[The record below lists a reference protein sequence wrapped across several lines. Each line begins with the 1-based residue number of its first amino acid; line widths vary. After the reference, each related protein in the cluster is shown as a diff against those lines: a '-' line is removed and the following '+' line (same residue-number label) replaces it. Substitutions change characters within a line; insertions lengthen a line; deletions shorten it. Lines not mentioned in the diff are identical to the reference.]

1 MGELGIAGL
10 HYLTYP
16 CQPTTEPFGRA
27 DHTYSVVLRPG
38 CMIRSSLEALV
49 YHIWPVRWGSRPTPL
64 RLWAVAE
71 GKKRVCRVEDSCQN
85 GGFSIPCFSPNPVF
99 LALCPAHLPSDAHLH
114 LGRLN
119 HTRQARKKWLD
130 NQHPQEGL
138 TRMCGGN
145 LPGRQEW

>member
-1 MGELGIAGL
+1 MAKPAHAGGEMRVL
-10 HYLTYP
+10 YLMCWRRNYP
-16 CQPTTEPFGRA
+16 QATGT
-27 DHTYSVVLRPG
+27 RP
-38 CMIRSSLEALV
+38 EALV

-119 HTRQARKKWLD
+119 HT
-130 NQHPQEGL
+130 
-138 TRMCGGN
+138 
-145 LPGRQEW
+145 